1 MATIA
6 SAFTKIYRILAFL
19 LVSHSLYSQY
29 SDMLAVDPRLR
40 LGISYLTHVDAHF
53 SGPALSFS
61 PVYEAGQYENGYV
74 KESAHNSTSKTWNW
88 GFDSNSQLQGDELIS
103 FSTTSFSGS
112 GISLSPQEGSAG
124 LRFDWVPQTKTFGR
138 RIAFNSLLSMDARKF
153 SIEDR
158 RELPANFETITKYH
172 SHAGIDPTLLTLPHA
187 GTYESPGPLLAL
199 VASDSR
205 SYTQDNQ
212 EASLH
217 RYMGLDGILFTLGAG
232 GEVHLAVTRRL
243 SFFLQA
249 QLLANLYFG
258 KFEYGEYFWLNQP
271 YGEQNVSHSISEML
285 FGLSGGAGFQW
296 RFGDYSSLLFSVSKM
311 INQELK
317 GNESGYEYG
326 LNFHHG
332 YYMVAGVQIE
342 Y

>member
-1 MATIA
+1 MATKA
-6 SAFTKIYRILAFL
+6 SAYTTIYRILAFL
-19 LVSHSLYSQY
+19 LVSQSLYSQY

-40 LGISYLTHVDAHF
+40 LGVSYLTHVDAHF

-61 PVYEAGQYENGYV
+61 PAYEAGQYDNGYV
-74 KESAHNSTSKTWNW
+74 KESAYNSTSKTWNW

-103 FSTTSFSGS
+103 YSTTSFSGS

-187 GTYESPGPLLAL
+187 GTYEDPGPLLAL
-199 VASDSR
+199 AASNSK
-205 SYTQDNQ
+205 SYTQDN

-217 RYMGLDGILFTLGAG
+217 RYMGLDGFLFTLGAG

-258 KFEYGEYFWLNQP
+258 KFEYGEYFSLNQP
-271 YGEQNVSHSISEML
+271 YGEQNVSHGISEML

-326 LNFHHG
+326 LDFYDG
-332 YYMVAGVQIE
+332 YHVVAGIQIE